1 MHITKSL
8 NGIKIITKDDTND
21 IFFLSIIF
29 ELVDWSNYFSLT
41 SAMIFIQTLHENDS
55 QIKISKIKWQEL
67 KGIYHKY
74 KCPWVQYKFS
84 PTMASADYIQKYIYI
99 VHLIFQVFFL
109 REKKSLPTNAVKYT
123 LSFDTL
129 VS

>member
-1 MHITKSL
+1 
-8 NGIKIITKDDTND
+8 
-21 IFFLSIIF
+21 
-29 ELVDWSNYFSLT
+29 
-41 SAMIFIQTLHENDS
+41 
-55 QIKISKIKWQEL
+55 
-67 KGIYHKY
+67 
-74 KCPWVQYKFS
+74 
-84 PTMASADYIQKYIYI
+84 MASADYIQKYIYI